1 MANTLLS
8 PTAITRE
15 FLMILHANLTF
26 TKNVNRQY
34 NSDFANSG
42 ATMSGKIGPSL
53 RVRKPNR
60 YTVRTGAAIQ
70 VQDTTEDYVTVNCTT
85 QKGVDMRFSSADL
98 TLTIDEFSDRYI
110 KPAALL
116 LASIMDYDGL
126 TLYKDVYNVVGD
138 PTHNFEGTTGSNN
151 PCPNAFLN
159 AKAQMD
165 IYNCPPDERA
175 IVLGPYGH
183 SDSVAGLAGLYNP
196 QAAISEQFH
205 KGEMGSALGFDF
217 HMDQNVQRL
226 TAGSR
231 IVGNGSSTGCQVD
244 TASQT
249 GASLKVK
256 NLSTYAFVVG
266 DVFYIASG
274 TAVNTVN
281 PETKQDTGVA
291 QLFTVT
297 AATSGA
303 STATLS
309 ISPSIV
315 TSGAT
320 QTVTASPD
328 NAAYIVFIGTAS
340 TAYTNHL
347 AFHKDAFTVVTA
359 DLVVPR
365 GVDFAAREV
374 YDGISARIIRQYDIN
389 NDNLPCRLDILYGW
403 TTIRPELACRI
414 LAKR

>member
-1 MANTLLS
+1 
-8 PTAITRE
+8 
-15 FLMILHANLTF
+15 MILHANLTF
-26 TKNVNRQY
+26 SRNVNRQY

-70 VQDTTEDYVTVNCTT
+70 VQDTAEDYVTIYCTT

-116 LASIMDYDGL
+116 LASQIDYDGL
-126 TLYKDVYNVVGD
+126 ALANNIYNYVGA
-138 PTHNFEGTTGSNN
+138 PSSNFTISTGGN
-151 PCPNAFLN
+151 PAPGVFLN
-159 AKAQMD
+159 AGAQMSL
-165 IYNCPPDERA
+165 YNAPIDERA
-175 IVLGPYGH
+175 IVLSPYGH
-183 SDSVAGLAGLYNP
+183 ADSVSSLSGLFNP
-196 QAAISEQFH
+196 QETISEQFH

-217 HMDQNVQRL
+217 HMDQNIQRL
-226 TAGSR
+226 TPGTRVATGSVT
-231 IVGNGSSTGCQVD
+231 IN
-244 TASQT
+244 APSQT
-249 GASLKVK
+249 GSSITFAA
-256 NLSTYAFVVG
+256 TTGATFAVG
-266 DVFYIASG
+266 DLFYFSSG

-281 PETKQDTGVA
+281 PETKQDSGVA
-291 QLFTVT
+291 QQFVVT
-297 AATSGA
+297 AAATAA
-303 STATLS
+303 SSTVTLS
-309 ISPSIV
+309 ISPSII

-328 NAAYIVFIGTAS
+328 NGATVTFIGAAS

-347 AFHKDAFTVVTA
+347 AFHKDAFTLVTA
-359 DLVVPR
+359 DLLLPK
-365 GVDFAAREV
+365 GVDFASREV

-389 NDNLPCRLDILYGW
+389 NDNLPCRLDVLYGW

-414 LAKR
+414 LAAR

>member
-26 TKNVNRQY
+26 SRNVNRQY

-116 LASIMDYDGL
+116 LASQIDYDGL
-126 TLYKDVYNVVGD
+126 ALANNIYNNVGV
-138 PTHNFEGTTGSNN
+138 PSSNFTISTGGN
-151 PCPNAFLN
+151 PAPGVFLN
-159 AKAQMD
+159 AGAQMSL
-165 IYNCPPDERA
+165 YNAPIDERA
-175 IVLGPYGH
+175 IVLSPYGH
-183 SDSVAGLAGLYNP
+183 ADSVSSLSGLFNP
-196 QAAISEQFH
+196 QETISEQFH

-217 HMDQNVQRL
+217 HMDQNIQRL
-226 TAGSR
+226 TPGTRVATGSVT
-231 IVGNGSSTGCQVD
+231 IN
-244 TASQT
+244 APSQT
-249 GASLKVK
+249 GSSITFAA
-256 NLSTYAFVVG
+256 TTGATFAVG
-266 DVFYIASG
+266 DLFYFSSG

-281 PETKQDTGVA
+281 PETKQDSGVA
-291 QLFTVT
+291 QQFVVT
-297 AATSGA
+297 AAATAAG
-303 STATLS
+303 STVTLS
-309 ISPSIV
+309 ISPSII

-328 NAAYIVFIGTAS
+328 NGATVTFIGAAS

-347 AFHKDAFTVVTA
+347 AFHKDAFTLVTA
-359 DLVVPR
+359 DLVLPK
-365 GVDFAAREV
+365 GVDFASREV

-389 NDNLPCRLDILYGW
+389 NDNLPCRLDVLYGW

-414 LAKR
+414 LAAR

>member
-116 LASIMDYDGL
+116 LASTIDYDGL
-126 TLYKDVYNVVGD
+126 SLFTNIYNYVGV
-138 PTHNFEGTTGSNN
+138 PTSAFTISTGNN
-151 PCPNAFLN
+151 PAPGVFLN
-159 AKAQMD
+159 AGAQMSL
-165 IYNCPPDERA
+165 YNCPIDERA
-175 IVLGPYGH
+175 ICMSPYGH
-183 SDSVAGLAGLYNP
+183 ADSVASLSGLFNP
-196 QAAISEQFH
+196 QDTLSEQFH
-205 KGEMGSALGFDF
+205 KGEMGNALGFDF
-217 HMDQNVQRL
+217 HMDQNVQNL
-226 TAGSR
+226 TPGTR
-231 IVGNGSSTGCQVD
+231 IASGTETVYGANQTGSSLVLHNAG
-244 TASQT
+244 
-249 GASLKVK
+249 
-256 NLSTYAFVVG
+256 TYTFAAG
-266 DVFYIASG
+266 DLFYIASG

-281 PETKQDTGVA
+281 PETKQDTGIA
-291 QLFTVT
+291 QQFVVT
-297 AATSGA
+297 AAATAVGGA
-303 STATLS
+303 VTLS
-309 ISPSIV
+309 ISPSII

-328 NAAYIVFIGTAS
+328 TSAAVTFVGTAS
-340 TAYTNHL
+340 TSYMNHL
-347 AFHKDAFTVVTA
+347 AFHKDAFTCVTA
-359 DLVVPR
+359 DLVVPK

-389 NDNLPCRLDILYGW
+389 NDNLPCRLDVLYGW
-403 TTIRPELACRI
+403 TTIRPELACRV
-414 LAKR
+414 LALR

>member
-26 TKNVNRQY
+26 SRNVNRQY

-116 LASIMDYDGL
+116 LASQIDYDGL
-126 TLYKDVYNVVGD
+126 ALANNIYNYVGV
-138 PTHNFEGTTGSNN
+138 PSSNFTISTGGN
-151 PCPNAFLN
+151 PAPGVFLN
-159 AKAQMD
+159 AGAQMSL
-165 IYNCPPDERA
+165 YNAPIDERA
-175 IVLGPYGH
+175 IVLSPYGH
-183 SDSVAGLAGLYNP
+183 ADSVSSLSGLFNP
-196 QAAISEQFH
+196 QETISEQFH

-217 HMDQNVQRL
+217 HMDQNIQRL
-226 TAGSR
+226 TPGTRVATGSVT
-231 IVGNGSSTGCQVD
+231 IN
-244 TASQT
+244 APSQT
-249 GASLKVK
+249 GSSITFAA
-256 NLSTYAFVVG
+256 TTGATFAVG
-266 DVFYIASG
+266 DLFYFSSG

-281 PETKQDTGVA
+281 PETKQDSGVA
-291 QLFTVT
+291 QQFVVT
-297 AATSGA
+297 AAATAAA
-303 STATLS
+303 STVTLS
-309 ISPSIV
+309 ISPSII

-328 NAAYIVFIGTAS
+328 NGATVTFIGAAS
-340 TAYTNHL
+340 AAYTNHL
-347 AFHKDAFTVVTA
+347 AFHKDAFTLVTA
-359 DLVVPR
+359 DLLLPK
-365 GVDFAAREV
+365 GVDFASREV

-389 NDNLPCRLDILYGW
+389 NDNLPCRMDVLYGW

-414 LAKR
+414 LAAR